1 MKLIVF
7 LCLLVSSQAVLADTK
22 YNPHT
27 NKYETTT
34 PNSELKYNP
43 HSNEWKYA
51 PQIANL
57 NTTPTATHMI

>member
-34 PNSELKYNP
+34 ANSELKYNP

-51 PQIANL
+51 PPNSQPKYNP
-57 NTTPTATHMI
+57 TPTHMI